1 MRIVLAGGTGQIGR
15 VLARE
20 FTDADVV
27 VLGRNGPLKWD
38 GRTLGPWTEALE
50 GADALINLAGRS
62 VDCRYT
68 PANRHAIMYS
78 RVASTHVLRDALERA
93 SDPPKVW
100 LQSSTATIY
109 AHTYGPAH
117 DEEHGVLGGVEPNL
131 PDTWRF
137 SLDVARAWEEAA
149 YGAPVRTVFMRSAMV
164 MSPDRG
170 GVFDT
175 LLGLVR
181 RRLGGR
187 AGHGRQYMSWIHDV
201 DFGRAIRLLIERD
214 DLSGPVNLASPN
226 PLPYAQFMRALR
238 EAAGVGFGLP
248 STRLMLEVGAFLMR
262 TETELVLKSRRVV
275 PGRLLDVGFSF
286 KHPDWREAA
295 RDLVSRYPIG

>member
-1 MRIVLAGGTGQIGR
+1 MRIVLVGGSGQIGR

-20 FTDADVV
+20 FAADDVV
-27 VLGRNGPLKWD
+27 AIGRGGPVEWD
-38 GRTLGPWTEALE
+38 GRTLGPWVSALE

-68 PANRHAIMYS
+68 AANRHAIMYS
-78 RVASTHVLRDALERA
+78 RIASTHVLRDALARV

-117 DEEHGVLGGVEPNL
+117 DEAHGVLGGVEPKL

-137 SLDVARAWEEAA
+137 SVDVARAWEEAA
-149 YGAPVRTVFMRSAMV
+149 VGAPVRTVFLRSAMV

-175 LLGLVR
+175 LLTLVR

-187 AGHGRQYMSWIHDV
+187 AGHGRQYVSWIHET
-201 DFGRAIRLLIERD
+201 DFARAIRLLIARD
-214 DLSGPVNLASPN
+214 DLAGPVNLASPN
-226 PLPYAQFMRALR
+226 PLPYAEFMRALR
-238 EAAGVGFGLP
+238 EASGVRFGLP
-248 STRLMLEVGAFLMR
+248 APRPILEAGAFFMR

-275 PGRLLDVGFSF
+275 PGRLLEAGFEF
-286 KHPDWREAA
+286 AHPEWPDAA